1 MNRSTSIPKKPTNNV
16 NVKDLQLSA
25 NLEMIVLVD
34 KNLVV
39 KEENEDEV
47 EKEDDDKA

>member
-1 MNRSTSIPKKPTNNV
+1 MYKITT
-16 NVKDLQLSA
+16 LSA
-25 NLEMIVLVD
+25 NLEMIVPVD

>member
-16 NVKDLQLSA
+16 NV
-25 NLEMIVLVD
+25 EMIVPVD

-39 KEENEDEV
+39 KEENEDKV